1 MASGG
6 TALIGTT
13 AVPSVI
19 RVVAA
24 AICASWP
31 RPSSSGGWLTH
42 SDR

>member
-6 TALIGTT
+6 TSLIGTT

-24 AICASWP
+24 AILASWP
-31 RPSSSGGWLTH
+31 MPSFPGGWLTQ
-42 SDR
+42 SER